1 MGLGQAGRPASH
13 SWDPHLYSHSQ
24 PPGLKLLRCRVCV
37 WVFWRLTAS
46 DSPCPCP
53 YSGYVF
59 VDLSSEEEVKKAL
72 KCNREYMGKGVS
84 GISEDRPLC

>member
-1 MGLGQAGRPASH
+1 M
-13 SWDPHLYSHSQ
+13 SWS
-24 PPGLKLLRCRVCV
+24 
-37 WVFWRLTAS
+37 LTAC

-53 YSGYVF
+53 HSGYVF

-84 GISEDRPLC
+84 GVREGRPCAEIQQEVHSPAPWSSHRANTQSHGSVGG